1 MSGPY
6 ASNFLSEDGLDF
18 LYKSTQDALARTAEI
33 AKWFKQYASVE
44 ETYAK
49 NLLKLVVAKPK
60 KGRKKSQK
68 DPSESRAGTVKK
80 TWDQI
85 HTDVESQGNKHANY
99 ALQILNE
106 ISQSLTIY
114 VKEKEVARKKL
125 VNDGTRLTKEW
136 HDQVSTLNKSKS
148 NYFSKC
154 KEADNL
160 QAQYDKAKAE
170 GSMKSKD
177 FSKLKNKAAKALDVS
192 KSANKEYEKLLKQT
206 NEKQRKM
213 YTKDLPRL
221 LSDFQAFEDDRL
233 TFIKNCFEK
242 YRSFRAEFPPYFTK
256 TLEALE
262 ESVNAIDVA
271 ADIQRFAENHKTG
284 DTPPAD
290 KQYEPYSSTNPN
302 FGSVGGGSPKPT
314 TAAATAP
321 KAVGLSPEDASLSDD
336 EKARKLQEQ
345 IDMLDS
351 SITSEVNAMKGL
363 EKLVQFYA
371 SDPVAQ
377 EKAKGELED
386 QRKKIESMK
395 SNKEDLQRQ
404 LQNLGADGPAASE
417 AYAASAEGES
427 FDNSH
432 EGSGEVDANEGEA
445 AEAAAAG
452 DAATSILTARAL
464 YDYKATND
472 TELSFNAGDILN
484 INDQDDSGWWYAE
497 LNGQM
502 GFVPSNYIEEC

>member
-1 MSGPY
+1 MG
-6 ASNFLSEDGLDF
+6 
-18 LYKSTQDALARTAEI
+18 
-33 AKWFKQYASVE
+33 
-44 ETYAK
+44 
-49 NLLKLVVAKPK
+49 VVA
-60 KGRKKSQK
+60 
-68 DPSESRAGTVKK
+68 
-80 TWDQI
+80 
-85 HTDVESQGNKHANY
+85 
-99 ALQILNE
+99 
-106 ISQSLTIY
+106 
-114 VKEKEVARKKL
+114 
-125 VNDGTRLTKEW
+125 
-136 HDQVSTLNKSKS
+136 VSTNVVL
-148 NYFSKC
+148 
-154 KEADNL
+154 
-160 QAQYDKAKAE
+160 
-170 GSMKSKD
+170 
-177 FSKLKNKAAKALDVS
+177 
-192 KSANKEYEKLLKQT
+192 
-206 NEKQRKM
+206 R
-213 YTKDLPRL
+213 
-221 LSDFQAFEDDRL
+221 
-233 TFIKNCFEK
+233 
-242 YRSFRAEFPPYFTK
+242 
-256 TLEALE
+256 
-262 ESVNAIDVA
+262 
-271 ADIQRFAENHKTG
+271 
-284 DTPPAD
+284 
-290 KQYEPYSSTNPN
+290 YEPYSSTNPN